1 MFKIDYILFTF
12 GGNGVS
18 LIELLAVIAGLTC
31 VVLAGRNNKYNFWA
45 GYIYNILLFSL
56 FLQKNLYSAMLLQ
69 PVAFGINAY
78 GHWRW
83 THPRPGEESHS
94 KKNELKVSMLTWK
107 ERGIGAVVVLIL
119 SFLWGMILSRLGR
132 DWMPDIFK
140 PDPSPYIDAFALML
154 TFSAQFVS
162 ALKKWDCWLIWLLV
176 NIINIILY
184 IGAGLVF
191 MPVVSALFFLNG
203 IWALLTW
210 YRLYKKENP

>member
-1 MFKIDYILFTF
+1 MFDINNILFSI

-18 LIELLAVIAGLTC
+18 LIELLSVLSGLTC
-31 VVLAGRNNKYNFWA
+31 VILAGRNNKYNFWA

-56 FLQKNLYSAMLLQ
+56 FIQKNLYSAMLLQ

-83 THPRPGEESHS
+83 THPKKGEESPT
-94 KKNELKVSMLTWK
+94 KKNELKISALTWK
-107 ERGIGAVVVLIL
+107 ERGTGTIIVLTLSLLWGVVL
-119 SFLWGMILSRLGR
+119 SKLGR
-132 DWMPDIFK
+132 DWFIGIFQ

-154 TFSAQFVS
+154 TLSAQFVS
-162 ALKKWDCWLIWLLV
+162 ALKKWDCWFIWLFV

-184 IGAGLVF
+184 IGSGLVF
-191 MPVVSALFFLNG
+191 MPIVSALFLING

-210 YRLYKKENP
+210 HKIYKKENL